1 MEITCT
7 RCHQPIQDGSCFCP
21 FCGLP
26 QLVYT
31 DENPNGPGQAEPWTN
46 AVRDAS
52 TVNWPAAMRA
62 SLMLAV
68 PAGLLCSLL
77 SPVSILC
84 LFWMGAAA
92 AWTVLLYVR
101 NQQPAWITLGAG
113 ARIGLV
119 TGVFG
124 GWTAACASG
133 VSLFAMRYLL
143 HRGQVLDNFWENIV
157 GQQMT
162 QQWTSVWL
170 ERADHFPGRPV
181 ALARAVRRPGLTTI
195 LMLVFGLLLFCRRR
209 RNWRPHDLPP
219 PQTYQLTAAA
229 LLHSLPRGSN
239 PSYHPA
245 RDTWREYNDEQSS
258 RKTRCARQE
267 PPAVRL

>member
-1 MEITCT
+1 MEITCS

-21 FCGLP
+21 SCGLP

-31 DENPNGPGQAEPWTN
+31 DENPNGPGQAEPWTS

-52 TVNWPAAMRA
+52 TVNWRAALRA

-101 NQQPAWITLGAG
+101 NQQPAWITIGAG

-119 TGVFG
+119 TGVLG

-133 VSLFAMRYLL
+133 VSLFAMRYFL
-143 HRGQVLDNFWENIV
+143 HRGQVFDNFWENIV

-162 QQWTSVWL
+162 QQWTSMGVDAQTIAQVRAWWL
-170 ERADHFPGRPV
+170 SPAGRAGWV
-181 ALARAVRRPGLTTI
+181 LSAI
-195 LMLVFGLLLFCRRR
+195 LMLVFGLLLFSVVGGAIGARMLFRRR
-209 RNWRPHDLPP
+209 RPTN
-219 PQTYQLTAAA
+219 
-229 LLHSLPRGSN
+229 
-239 PSYHPA
+239 
-245 RDTWREYNDEQSS
+245 
-258 RKTRCARQE
+258 
-267 PPAVRL
+267 

>member
-162 QQWTSVWL
+162 QQWTSMGVDAQTISQVRTWWL
-170 ERADHFPGRPV
+170 SPAGRAGWV
-181 ALARAVRRPGLTTI
+181 LSAI
-195 LMLVFGLLLFCRRR
+195 LMLVFGLLLFSVAGGAIGARMIFRRR
-209 RNWRPHDLPP
+209 RPTN
-219 PQTYQLTAAA
+219 
-229 LLHSLPRGSN
+229 
-239 PSYHPA
+239 
-245 RDTWREYNDEQSS
+245 
-258 RKTRCARQE
+258 
-267 PPAVRL
+267 